1 MSVIRRSRIEGRSVN
16 LSFDNPHSTSI
27 NDNPS
32 GPTDSDSPACSGGGL
47 HRSIELEGV
56 RVHNL
61 RNFDLTIRHN
71 ALTVVCGV
79 SGSGKS
85 SLAFDT
91 LFAEGQ
97 RRYVETF
104 SPYARQFLDRV
115 ERPDVD
121 RIDGIPP
128 AIAIR
133 QNVRTNSARSTVGTR
148 TEILEHLRVLFA
160 KAGQVVCPTCDLV
173 AIMMSADS
181 AADHLVTV
189 AEGHRSMLVF
199 DLASTTAA
207 ELLQI
212 GFTRCIVD
220 GSTLPLEELD
230 NEGGESQSIRVVAD
244 RVRVAD
250 SARARLSESI
260 EQAFAHSG
268 GRCIALVDTEDSPI
282 TSGPAGTEI
291 VDGRSWQ
298 AVNLSQGLICTF
310 CGREFSKPTAA
321 SLSFHSPLGACSTCK
336 GYGQISGMTLQ
347 KVVPDDS
354 ISLRDGA
361 IQPWT
366 TPAYRH
372 ELNEL
377 LALADN
383 YDIPVDIP
391 FAEVGEE
398 ARQRIHDGIPE
409 REFGGLS
416 GFHRWLVKNRYKR
429 GVSVLLN
436 RWRSWLPCSACNGT
450 RLSEA
455 GRCLRLDGTTLTD
468 VCQKELSQ
476 INAWLAAVT
485 ASFTDEVAAA
495 LTTPLRQLTDR
506 LRFLTDCGLGYLS
519 LNRTMK
525 TLSGG
530 EAQRVVLTSAL
541 GSGLINT
548 LYVLDEPTSGLHS
561 TDTQK
566 VIAATRRLQQLGNTV
581 VVVEHDTDF
590 IQAADELVEIGPE
603 AGNAGGLVV
612 FQGTPNKLLALRS
625 TATGESLAD
634 LDTISS
640 EVETRPPQSWL
651 KFTDITCHNIQSL
664 SGALPL
670 GVICAVTGVSGSGK
684 SSLIVDAIYPAL
696 CRHFGKTC
704 DAPVDASVAKL
715 DGWQNLS
722 EVTLLDQSPL
732 PRSRRSIPATTIGC
746 FDEIR
751 KVIASTHEARKRNY
765 KPGMFS
771 FNSAQGGRCENCEG
785 HGIVTVEMQFLA
797 DIETTCEQCAG
808 RRFRPDVLDVR
819 YRDRSIHDILE
830 MTGDEAFV
838 FFNGHRKIQQCLNA
852 LRQAGLGYIRLGQ
865 SVSTLS
871 GGECQ
876 RLRIA
881 TLLAGVPLDDS
892 DAVPR
897 NRVAAGRSTSGQTL
911 FILDEPSTGLHAK
924 DIAALMRCLNHLVEI
939 GHSIIVVEHDPQVVR
954 HADHVIEMGPGAGH
968 DGGQIISNG

>member
-1 MSVIRRSRIEGRSVN
+1 MS
-16 LSFDNPHSTSI
+16 LSSDNQHGTSSTDDSC
-27 NDNPS
+27 
-32 GPTDSDSPACSGGGL
+32 GPTDGDSPASASGGL

-61 RNFDLTIRHN
+61 RNFDLKIRRN
-71 ALTVVCGV
+71 TLTVICGV

-133 QNVRTNSARSTVGTR
+133 QNVRTQSARSTVGTR
-148 TEILEHLRVLFA
+148 TEILDYLRVLFA
-160 KAGQVVCPTCDLV
+160 KAGQVVCPACHIAAV
-173 AIMMSADS
+173 AMSADS
-181 AADHLVTV
+181 ACDHLVDV
-189 AEGHRSMLVF
+189 ADGRRCMLVF
-199 DLASTTAA
+199 DVEATTAA
-207 ELLQI
+207 DVLQD

-220 GSTLPLEELD
+220 GTTTSLEELD
-230 NEGGESQSIRVVAD
+230 NRGIDVASIRVVAD

-250 SARARLSESI
+250 AAKTRLSESI

-268 GRCIALVDTEDSPI
+268 GRCIALVDASENPDSGVLE
-282 TSGPAGTEI
+282 TAEV
-291 VDGRSWQ
+291 VDGKPWQ
-298 AVNLSQGLICTF
+298 AVALSHGLMCTS
-310 CGREFSKPTAA
+310 CGREFGEPSAE
-321 SLSFHSPLGACSTCK
+321 SLNFHSALGACSECE
-336 GYGQISGMTLQ
+336 GFGQVSGMTLQ

-372 ELNEL
+372 ELDEL
-377 LALADN
+377 LTLAPD
-383 YDIPVDIP
+383 YEIPIDVA
-391 FAEVGEE
+391 FAEVGPA
-398 ARQRIHDGIPE
+398 ARQLIQGGVPDRD
-409 REFGGLS
+409 FGGLN
-416 GFHRWLVKNRYKR
+416 GFHRWLVRNRYKR

-436 RWRSWLPCSACNGT
+436 RWRSWLPCTACNGA
-450 RLSEA
+450 RLSES
-455 GRCLRLDGTTLTD
+455 GRCLQLGGATITE
-468 VCQKELSQ
+468 VCQKELGQ
-476 INAWLAAVT
+476 LNDWLSVVT
-485 ASFTDEVAAA
+485 DSLTEDVVAALA
-495 LTTPLRQLTDR
+495 TSLRQLTDR
-506 LRFLTDCGLGYLS
+506 LQFLNDCGLSYVS
-519 LNRTMK
+519 LDRTMK

-530 EAQRVVLTSAL
+530 EAQRVVLTAAL

-561 TDTQK
+561 TDTQR
-566 VIAATRRLQQLGNTV
+566 VIDAARRLQQLGNTV
-581 VVVEHDTDF
+581 VVVEHDSDF
-590 IQAADELVEIGPE
+590 IRAADELVEIGPE
-603 AGNAGGLVV
+603 AGNAGGMVV
-612 FQGTPNKLLALRS
+612 FQGTPGELLASRS
-625 TATGESLAD
+625 TATGEALAE
-634 LDTISS
+634 LNATPAN
-640 EVETRPPQSWL
+640 VETRQPQSWL
-651 KFTDITCHNIQSL
+651 TFSGVTCHNIQSL
-664 SGALPL
+664 SGTMPL

-684 SSLIVDAIYPAL
+684 SSLIVDAVYPAL
-696 CRHFGKTC
+696 CQRLGQSC
-704 DAPVDASVAKL
+704 DDSFDATVEDL
-715 DGWQNLS
+715 NGWQNLS
-722 EVTLLDQSPL
+722 EVALLDQSPL

-746 FDEIR
+746 FGEIR
-751 KVIASTHEARKRNY
+751 KVIALTHEARKRNY

-785 HGIVTVEMQFLA
+785 HGVVTVEMQFLA
-797 DIETTCEQCAG
+797 DIQTTCEQCSG

-838 FFNGHRKIQQCLNA
+838 FFNGHRKIQQRLNA

-865 SVSTLS
+865 PVSTLS

-881 TLLAGVPLDDS
+881 ALLAGVPQDDS
-892 DAVPR
+892 DPVFSRRADAR
-897 NRVAAGRSTSGQTL
+897 KSGSGQTL

-924 DIAALMRCLNHLVEI
+924 DIAALMKCLNHLVEI
-939 GHSIIVVEHDPQVVR
+939 GHSIIVIEHDPQVIR
-954 HADHVIEMGPGAGH
+954 CADHVIEMGPGAGH
-968 DGGQIISNG
+968 HGGQIISADPPTESKRTKN

>member
-1 MSVIRRSRIEGRSVN
+1 MS
-16 LSFDNPHSTSI
+16 LSSDNHHATSSQ
-27 NDNPS
+27 DHAS
-32 GPTDSDSPACSGGGL
+32 CPTDREFSPASSEGL

-61 RNFDLTIRHN
+61 RDFDLKIRRN
-71 ALTVVCGV
+71 ALTVICGV

-133 QNVRTNSARSTVGTR
+133 QNVRTQSARSTVGTR
-148 TEILEHLRVLFA
+148 TEILDYLRVLFA
-160 KAGQVVCPTCDLV
+160 KAGQVVCPACNV
-173 AIMMSADS
+173 AAITMSADS
-181 AADHLVTV
+181 ASDHLMTV
-189 AEGHRSMLVF
+189 ADGRRCMLVF
-199 DLASTTAA
+199 DVEATTAA
-207 ELLQI
+207 DLLQD
-212 GFTRCIVD
+212 GFTRCVVD
-220 GSTLPLEELD
+220 GATTSLEELD
-230 NEGGESQSIRVVAD
+230 NRGVDVASIRVVAD
-244 RVRVAD
+244 RLRVAD
-250 SARARLSESI
+250 STKARVAESI

-268 GRCIALVDTEDSPI
+268 GRCIALLEAADHPDEPVVERTEVVDQKP
-282 TSGPAGTEI
+282 
-291 VDGRSWQ
+291 WQ
-298 AVNLSQGLICTF
+298 AVVLSQGLTCTS
-310 CGREFSKPTAA
+310 CGREFAEPSAE
-321 SLSFHSPLGACSTCK
+321 SMSFHSALGACTECE
-336 GYGQISGMTLQ
+336 GFGQVSDMTLQ
-347 KVVPDDS
+347 KVVPDSS

-372 ELNEL
+372 ELDEL
-377 LALADN
+377 LALAPD
-383 YDIPVDIP
+383 YGIPIDVP
-391 FAEVGEE
+391 FSEVGPE
-398 ARQRIHDGIPE
+398 ARRCIEHGVPE

-416 GFHRWLVKNRYKR
+416 GFHRWLVRNRYKR

-450 RLSEA
+450 RLSES
-455 GRCLRLDGTTLTD
+455 GRCLQLGGATITD
-468 VCQKELSQ
+468 VCQKELGQ
-476 INAWLAAVT
+476 LNDWLSVVT
-485 ASFTDEVAAA
+485 ASLAEDVLAAMS
-495 LTTPLRQLTDR
+495 TSLRQLTDR
-506 LRFLTDCGLGYLS
+506 LRFLNDCGLSYVS
-519 LNRTMK
+519 LDRTMK

-530 EAQRVVLTSAL
+530 EAQRVVLTAAL

-566 VIAATRRLQQLGNTV
+566 VIDAARRLQQLGNTV
-581 VVVEHDTDF
+581 VVVEHDSDF
-590 IQAADELVEIGPE
+590 IRAADELIEIGPE
-603 AGNAGGLVV
+603 AGNAGGMVV
-612 FQGTPNKLLALRS
+612 FQGTPAELQSSRT
-625 TATGESLAD
+625 TATSESLAD
-634 LDTISS
+634 LNTKPSN
-640 EVETRPPQSWL
+640 VQVRQPQSCL
-651 KFTDITCHNIQSL
+651 KFSGVTCHNVHSL
-664 SGALPL
+664 SGTLPL
-670 GVICAVTGVSGSGK
+670 GVICAVTGISGSGK
-684 SSLIVDAIYPAL
+684 SSLVVDAVYPAL
-696 CRHFGKTC
+696 CRRLGQSC
-704 DAPVDASVAKL
+704 DAARDVTVVDL

-722 EVTLLDQSPL
+722 EVSLLDQSPL

-746 FDEIR
+746 FGEIR
-751 KVIASTHEARKRNY
+751 KVMALTHESRKRNY

-771 FNSAQGGRCENCEG
+771 FNSAQGGRCENCDG
-785 HGIVTVEMQFLA
+785 HGVITVEMQFLA
-797 DIETTCEQCAG
+797 DIQTTCEQCSG

-838 FFNGHRKIQQCLNA
+838 FFNGHRKIQQRLNA

-865 SVSTLS
+865 PVSTLS

-881 TLLAGVPLDDS
+881 ALLAGVPQDDS
-892 DAVPR
+892 DPAFSSR
-897 NRVAAGRSTSGQTL
+897 AKARKSASGQTL
-911 FILDEPSTGLHAK
+911 FILDEPSTGLHPK

-939 GHSIIVVEHDPQVVR
+939 GHSIIVIEHDPQVIR
-954 HADHVIEMGPGAGH
+954 YADHVIEMGPGAGH
-968 DGGQIISNG
+968 HGGQIISAGPLAESKRTKN

>member
-1 MSVIRRSRIEGRSVN
+1 MSLSSDNQYSASVN
-16 LSFDNPHSTSI
+16 DH
-27 NDNPS
+27 PS
-32 GPTDSDSPACSGGGL
+32 GPTDSDDCAYTGNGL

-61 RNFDLTIRHN
+61 RNFDLQIRRN
-71 ALTVVCGV
+71 ALTVICGV

-115 ERPDVD
+115 ERPSVD

-133 QNVRTNSARSTVGTR
+133 QNVRTQSARSTVGTR
-148 TEILEHLRVLFA
+148 TEILEHLRILFA
-160 KAGQVVCPTCDLV
+160 KAGQVVCPTCHV
-173 AIMMSADS
+173 AAVSMSADS
-181 AADHLVTV
+181 AADHLITV
-189 AEGHRSMLVF
+189 ADGHRSMLVI
-199 DLASTTAA
+199 DLPSTTAA
-207 ELLQI
+207 ELLQR
-212 GFTRCIVD
+212 GFTRCIAG
-220 GSTLPLEELD
+220 GSTVTLEELD
-230 NEGGESQSIRVVAD
+230 SQGVESHSIRIVVD
-244 RVRVAD
+244 RVRVAE

-260 EQAFAHSG
+260 VQAFAHSG
-268 GRCIALVDTEDSPI
+268 GRCIALVDAGGSSVARD
-282 TSGPAGTEI
+282 PAGAEN
-291 VDGRSWQ
+291 VDGRPWQ
-298 AVNLSQGLICTF
+298 TVILSQGLTCTD
-310 CGREFSKPTAA
+310 CGREFSKPSAE
-321 SLSFHSPLGACSTCK
+321 SLSFQSPLGACSKCD
-336 GYGQISGMTLQ
+336 GFGQVSGMTLQ

-354 ISLRDGA
+354 LSLRQGA

-372 ELNEL
+372 ELDEL
-377 LALADN
+377 LELADACR
-383 YDIPVDIP
+383 IPVDIP
-391 FAEVGEE
+391 FAEVGAK
-398 ARQRIHDGIPE
+398 ARQLIHDGVPE
-409 REFGGLS
+409 RNFGGLS
-416 GFHRWLVKNRYKR
+416 GFHRWLVRNRYKR

-450 RLSEA
+450 RLSES
-455 GRCLRLDGTTLTD
+455 GRCLRLGGATLTD
-468 VCQKELSQ
+468 VCRKELSQ
-476 INAWLAAVT
+476 VDAWLAAAT
-485 ASFTDEVAAA
+485 AGLTDEVAAA

-519 LNRTMK
+519 LDRTMK

-561 TDTQK
+561 TDTRK

-581 VVVEHDTDF
+581 VVVEHDEDF
-590 IQAADELVEIGPE
+590 IEAADELIEIGPE
-603 AGNAGGLVV
+603 AGSAGGQVV
-612 FQGTPNKLLALRS
+612 FQGTPEELLTSHS
-625 TATGESLAD
+625 TATAEALTESK
-634 LDTISS
+634 TRSS
-640 EVETRPPQSWL
+640 DVEMREPQSWL
-651 KFTDITCHNIQSL
+651 KFADITCHNLQSL

-696 CRHFGKTC
+696 CRHFGQTC
-704 DAPVDASVAKL
+704 DAPLDATLAHL
-715 DGWQNLS
+715 DGWQILS
-722 EVTLLDQSPL
+722 EVALLDQSPL

-751 KVIASTHEARKRNY
+751 KVVAETHEARKRNY

-771 FNSAQGGRCENCEG
+771 FNSAQGGRCQNCEG

-797 DIETTCEQCAG
+797 DIETTCQQCG
-808 RRFRPDVLDVR
+808 GKRFRPDVLDVR
-819 YRDRSIHDILE
+819 YRDRSIHDILQ
-830 MTGDEAFV
+830 MTGDEAFT

-897 NRVAAGRSTSGQTL
+897 NRGAAGRSTSGQTL

-939 GHSIIVVEHDPQVVR
+939 GHSIIVIEHDPQVIR
-954 HADHVIEMGPGAGH
+954 HADYAIEMGPSAGR
-968 DGGQIISNG
+968 DGGQIVASGCPVE

>member
-1 MSVIRRSRIEGRSVN
+1 MS
-16 LSFDNPHSTSI
+16 LSSDNQHATSSP
-27 NDNPS
+27 DDS
-32 GPTDSDSPACSGGGL
+32 SCPTDRDSPAPSSGGL

-61 RNFDLTIRHN
+61 RNFDLKIRRN
-71 ALTVVCGV
+71 ALTVICGV

-133 QNVRTNSARSTVGTR
+133 QNVRTQSARSTVGTR
-148 TEILEHLRVLFA
+148 TEILDYLRVLFA
-160 KAGQVVCPTCDLV
+160 KAGQVVCPTCDIP
-173 AIMMSADS
+173 AIAMSADS
-181 AADHLVTV
+181 ACDHLVNV
-189 AEGHRSMLVF
+189 ADGRRCMLVF
-199 DLASTTAA
+199 DVQATTAA
-207 ELLQI
+207 DLLQD

-220 GSTLPLEELD
+220 GMTTSLEELD
-230 NEGGESQSIRVVAD
+230 NRGVEVASIRVMAD
-244 RVRVAD
+244 RIRVAD
-250 SARARLSESI
+250 SAKTRLSESI

-268 GRCIALVDTEDSPI
+268 GRCVALIEAADHPDAAVLERVQV
-282 TSGPAGTEI
+282 
-291 VDGRSWQ
+291 VDGRPWQ
-298 AVNLSQGLICTF
+298 ALALSQGLMCTS
-310 CGREFSKPTAA
+310 CSREFAEPSAE
-321 SLSFHSPLGACSTCK
+321 SLSFHSALGACTECE
-336 GYGQISGMTLQ
+336 GFGQVSGMTLQ

-372 ELNEL
+372 ELDEL
-377 LALADN
+377 LALAPD
-383 YDIPVDIP
+383 YGIPIDVP
-391 FAEVGEE
+391 FSEVGPE
-398 ARQRIHDGIPE
+398 ARQLIQDGVPE

-416 GFHRWLVKNRYKR
+416 GFHRWLVKRRYKR

-436 RWRSWLPCSACNGT
+436 RWRSWLPCTACDGT
-450 RLSEA
+450 RLSES
-455 GRCLRLDGTTLTD
+455 GRCLRLGGATITD
-468 VCQKELSQ
+468 VCQKELGQ
-476 INAWLAAVT
+476 LCDWLSVVT
-485 ASFTDEVAAA
+485 ATLTEDVVAA
-495 LTTPLRQLTDR
+495 LSTSLRQLTDR
-506 LRFLTDCGLGYLS
+506 LRFLNDCGLSYVS
-519 LNRTMK
+519 LDRTLK

-530 EAQRVVLTSAL
+530 EAQRVVLTAAL

-548 LYVLDEPTSGLHS
+548 LYVLDEPTSGLHCS
-561 TDTQK
+561 DTQK
-566 VIAATRRLQQLGNTV
+566 VINAARRLQRLGNTV
-581 VVVEHDTDF
+581 VVVEHDADF
-590 IQAADELVEIGPE
+590 IRAADELVEIGPE
-603 AGNAGGLVV
+603 AGNAGGMVV
-612 FQGTPNKLLALRS
+612 FQGTPAELLSSRS

-634 LDTISS
+634 LNTTSS
-640 EVETRPPQSWL
+640 SVETRQPQSWL
-651 KFTDITCHNIQSL
+651 KFSGVTCHNIQSL
-664 SGALPL
+664 SGELPL

-684 SSLIVDAIYPAL
+684 SSLIVDAVYPAL
-696 CRHFGKTC
+696 CQRLGQSC
-704 DAPVDASVAKL
+704 DDSFDATVADL

-722 EVTLLDQSPL
+722 EVALLDQSPL
-732 PRSRRSIPATTIGC
+732 ARSRRSIPATTIGC

-751 KVIASTHEARKRNY
+751 KVISLTHEARKRNY

-785 HGIVTVEMQFLA
+785 HGVVTVEMQFLA
-797 DIETTCEQCAG
+797 DIQTTCEHCSG
-808 RRFRPDVLDVR
+808 KRFRPDVLDVR

-838 FFNGHRKIQQCLNA
+838 FFNGHRKIQQRLNA

-865 SVSTLS
+865 PVSTLS

-881 TLLAGVPLDDS
+881 ALLAGVPQDDGDPVLS
-892 DAVPR
+892 SRAETR
-897 NRVAAGRSTSGQTL
+897 KSASGQTL
-911 FILDEPSTGLHAK
+911 FILDEPSTGLHPK

-939 GHSIIVVEHDPQVVR
+939 GHSIIVIEHDPQVIR
-954 HADHVIEMGPGAGH
+954 HADHVVEMGPGAGH
-968 DGGQIISNG
+968 HGGQIVSASCLTESKRTKP

>member
-1 MSVIRRSRIEGRSVN
+1 MSLSSDNQNSTSVN
-16 LSFDNPHSTSI
+16 DH
-27 NDNPS
+27 PS
-32 GPTDSDSPACSGGGL
+32 GPTDSDSSAYTGDGL

-61 RNFDLTIRHN
+61 RNFDLKIRRN
-71 ALTVVCGV
+71 ALTVICGV

-133 QNVRTNSARSTVGTR
+133 QNVRTQSARSTVGTR
-148 TEILEHLRVLFA
+148 TEILEHLRILFA
-160 KAGQVVCPTCDLV
+160 KAGQVVCPTCHV
-173 AIMMSADS
+173 AAVSMSADS

-189 AEGHRSMLVF
+189 ADGHRSMLVF
-199 DLASTTAA
+199 ELPSATAA
-207 ELLQI
+207 ELLQS
-212 GFTRCIVD
+212 GFTRCIVG
-220 GSTLPLEELD
+220 GSTVPLEKLESQ
-230 NEGGESQSIRVVAD
+230 GVESQSIRVVAD
-244 RVRVAD
+244 RVRVAE

-268 GRCIALVDTEDSPI
+268 GRCIALVDAGDRSI
-282 TSGPAGTEI
+282 TRGPARTENI
-291 VDGRSWQ
+291 DGRPWQ
-298 AVNLSQGLICTF
+298 AVVLSQGLTCTG
-310 CGREFSKPTAA
+310 CGREFSEPTAE
-321 SLSFHSPLGACSTCK
+321 SLSFHSPLGACSECE
-336 GYGQISGMTLQ
+336 GFGQVSGMTLQ
-347 KVVPDDS
+347 KVVPDTS
-354 ISLRDGA
+354 LSLRDGA

-372 ELNEL
+372 ELDEL
-377 LALADN
+377 LELADA
-383 YDIPVDIP
+383 YEIPVDIP
-391 FAEVGEE
+391 FAEVGVE
-398 ARQRIHDGIPE
+398 ARQLIHDGIPE

-416 GFHRWLVKNRYKR
+416 GFHHWLVRNRYKR

-450 RLSEA
+450 RLSES
-455 GRCLRLDGTTLTD
+455 GRCLRLDGATLTD
-468 VCQKELSQ
+468 VCRKELSQ
-476 INAWLAAVT
+476 ISAWLAAAT
-485 ASFTDEVAAA
+485 AGITDEVAAA

-519 LNRTMK
+519 LDRTMK

-581 VVVEHDTDF
+581 VVVEHDADF
-590 IQAADELVEIGPE
+590 ILAADELVEIGPE

-612 FQGTPNKLLALRS
+612 FQGTPNELLASHS
-625 TATGESLAD
+625 TATGESLTESKTTLPDGA
-634 LDTISS
+634 
-640 EVETRPPQSWL
+640 TRQPQSWL
-651 KFTDITCHNIQSL
+651 KFADITCHNVQSL

-684 SSLIVDAIYPAL
+684 SSLIVDAIHPAL
-696 CRHFGKTC
+696 CRHFGQTC
-704 DAPVDASVAKL
+704 DAPVDATVAHL
-715 DGWQNLS
+715 DGWQILS
-722 EVTLLDQSPL
+722 EVALLDQSPL

-751 KVIASTHEARKRNY
+751 KIVAATHEARKRNY

-771 FNSAQGGRCENCEG
+771 FNSAQGGRCQNCEG

-797 DIETTCEQCAG
+797 DIETTCEQCG
-808 RRFRPDVLDVR
+808 GKRFRPDVLDVR
-819 YRDRSIHDILE
+819 YRDRSIHDILQ
-830 MTGDEAFV
+830 MTGDEAFT

-865 SVSTLS
+865 PVSTLS

-881 TLLAGVPLDDS
+881 TLLAGVPLDDN

-897 NRVAAGRSTSGQTL
+897 NRGAAGRSTSGQTL

-939 GHSIIVVEHDPQVVR
+939 GHSIIVIEHDPQVVR

-968 DGGQIISNG
+968 HGGQIISTRCPADSQKTEN